1 MQERMMKRREF
12 LAASAGCAC
21 LMLTKAGLAEPKAA
35 TTTTGPIKVGDLKS
49 FTKEGIDIRF
59 LNNGFFLVRGK
70 DRVYALSAFCT
81 HKTGAR
87 LSGRAGGERL
97 ICPNHGSQFALDGTV
112 IRGPA
117 KNNLGRLAITVDA
130 LGQVTVD
137 TSKSI
142 PPDQADEARA
152 FVKTG

>member
-1 MQERMMKRREF
+1 MKRREF

-21 LMLTKAGLAEPKAA
+21 LMLTKAGLAAPTAIA
-35 TTTTGPIKVGDLKS
+35 TATTGPVKVGDLAS
-49 FTKEGIDIRF
+49 LTKEGIDIRF
-59 LNNGFFLVRGK
+59 LSNGFFLVRGK

-81 HKTGAR
+81 HQTDAR

-112 IRGPA
+112 LRGPA

-137 TSKSI
+137 TSKTI
-142 PPDQADEARA
+142 PPDQAGETRA